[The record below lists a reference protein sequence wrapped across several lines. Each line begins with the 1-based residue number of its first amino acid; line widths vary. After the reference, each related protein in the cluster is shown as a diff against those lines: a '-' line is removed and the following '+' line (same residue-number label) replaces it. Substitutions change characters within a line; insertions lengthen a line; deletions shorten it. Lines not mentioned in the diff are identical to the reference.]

1 MKALRRIW
9 DDLRKGENIDLYLT
23 IAAAVAFVALNLAG
37 VASTALLAPLTLA
50 VLALLAV
57 TSLGN
62 RHRMDELLAQR
73 EQSLDDFFLEEF
85 PPSYKTDLEAAEE
98 LWLVGVSLHRTV
110 TANYALFERKLQQ
123 GHRLRVLLVHPDGA
137 GLEMAVARGYTRR
150 DVEKK
155 RQEIRYVLDLL
166 CDLRQGA
173 PGRVEVRTIQHPL
186 AYGSAGRQPRQRR
199 GRALP
204 GALLLPRGHRLH
216 AALPGARARRPLVRL
231 LQDRTASA
239 VGSRRRL
246 AVPGGNAMT
255 PQADVLLVTVT
266 KVETR
271 AVFQAFRDA
280 TGADP
285 RPEAIGDKTYHDL
298 GTVNETR
305 VWMAQSEMGA
315 GGLGAAQQTVQ
326 KGIEALAPAQW

>member
-23 IAAAVAFVALNLAG
+23 IAAALAFVALNLAG

-73 EQSLDDFFLEEF
+73 EQSLDDFFLEAF

-186 AYGSAGRQPRQRR
+186 AYGALAANPDNGRGVLYLEHYCFRVATESMPRYQVRVR
-199 GRALP
+199 DGHWYDFFKSELQALW
-204 GALLLPRGHRLH
+204 
-216 AALPGARARRPLVRL
+216 AA
-231 LQDRTASA
+231 
-239 VGSRRRL
+239 
-246 AVPGGNAMT
+246 
-255 PQADVLLVTVT
+255 
-266 KVETR
+266 
-271 AVFQAFRDA
+271 
-280 TGADP
+280 GADWP
-285 RPEAIGDKTYHDL
+285 CQE
-298 GTVNETR
+298 GT
-305 VWMAQSEMGA
+305 
-315 GGLGAAQQTVQ
+315 
-326 KGIEALAPAQW
+326 P